1 VDVLA
6 ADRLEDGWREWL
18 LWSEVV
24 AEHHTDE
31 FHRRMGRENAR
42 LVRADQGRTL
52 GFTRVVG
59 RRR

>member
-1 VDVLA
+1 MDVLA
-6 ADRLEDGWREWL
+6 ADWLEDGWREWL
-18 LWSEVV
+18 LWSEAV
-24 AEHHTDE
+24 AEHHPDE
-31 FHRRMGRENAR
+31 FHVRMSRENAR